1 LKDRKDLVV
10 PYSLFHVGCGG
21 VVIHNESLLL
31 IEEKKVK
38 LNLLRAI

>member
-38 LNLLRAI
+38 LDLLRAI